1 MAVSAEEIKS
11 RAYEIREQITA
22 DRRCLHRIPEIG
34 TDLPRTSGYVKKR
47 LEEMGI
53 GWQDC
58 GGPLPEKMTRDFYSW
73 QKLHQNGKTPQ
84 KVIFRTLLLKNYW
97 KQALTDIIRIGQI

>member
-34 TDLPRTSGYVKKR
+34 TDLPQTCAYIAKR
-47 LEEMGI
+47 LDEMGI
-53 GWQDC
+53 
-58 GGPLPEKMTRDFYSW
+58 
-73 QKLHQNGKTPQ
+73 
-84 KVIFRTLLLKNYW
+84 
-97 KQALTDIIRIGQI
+97 A